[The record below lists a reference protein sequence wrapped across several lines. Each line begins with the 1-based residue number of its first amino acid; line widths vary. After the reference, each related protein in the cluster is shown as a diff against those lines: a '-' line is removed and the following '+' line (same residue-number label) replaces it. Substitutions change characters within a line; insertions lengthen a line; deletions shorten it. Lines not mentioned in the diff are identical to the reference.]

1 MKKYRSNAG
10 VVVFRGDGK
19 VLFCKRLD
27 NYVKNWQFPQGG
39 IDKGETAEHAA
50 FRELKEE
57 TSVVSVTR
65 VAEYPEVVRYDFP
78 DYVKAKNIQRGIFN
92 DGQEQH
98 WFLLFFEGNDSEI
111 NLKTKDQEFCDYQWI
126 DIMST
131 PDMVVEFKYEV
142 YSKIADYFSLKIKE
156 YLDK

>member
-65 VAEYPEVVRYDFP
+65 VNVTAR
-78 DYVKAKNIQRGIFN
+78 
-92 DGQEQH
+92 
-98 WFLLFFEGNDSEI
+98 
-111 NLKTKDQEFCDYQWI
+111 
-126 DIMST
+126 
-131 PDMVVEFKYEV
+131 
-142 YSKIADYFSLKIKE
+142 
-156 YLDK
+156 